1 MKIIPTIF
9 AKNKKEF
16 DSKFLKLVRVS
27 KDLQIDFMDN
37 GFVKTRSVS
46 LKELPSFRGKGR
58 FEAHLMVN
66 NPENYIDELKKK
78 GFFKILFH
86 CESVRDLNELNRLV
100 FLIRSRKMQ
109 ACIVFNPKTDFNRI
123 FDVLEKIHSGL
134 SGIMLMGHV
143 SGVEGKPLDTNVI
156 RRVINLKRMYN
167 KVKIQIDGGV
177 NDNNIIALKNAGVD
191 IVNVGSFLS
200 KARNPKEVLKLLRE
214 KIK

>member
-109 ACIVFNPKTDFNRI
+109 AWIVFNPKTDFNRI